1 MGGFDPHSHRD
12 PISPSLRALEGRVL
26 RCKPTL
32 VTLRIDPSLAA
43 FLGQHAT
50 DLLDP
55 DDKIY
60 PVVKRS
66 TILDAAVS
74 SQTKSNPRGE
84 ENDQQDHRS
93 DLQQ

>member
-1 MGGFDPHSHRD
+1 MILTATVLLFL
-12 PISPSLRALEGRVL
+12 LRCERLEGRVL

-74 SQTKSNPRGE
+74 SQTKSNPNE
-84 ENDQQDHRS
+84 APPQTDEAC
-93 DLQQ
+93 